1 MAYER
6 QYCMICGEEF
16 GEGDAVVELIH
27 KTIVHDRFLFH
38 KSCFDRLFGEDR
50 LRGLAEDLADALGFE
65 WDFAEE

>member
-16 GEGDAVVELIH
+16 GEGDRVIELVH
-27 KTIVHDRFLFH
+27 RTIVHDRFLIH
-38 KSCFDRLFGEDR
+38 KDCFDNAFGDER
-50 LRGLAEDLADALGFE
+50 SLMEEIADIFGFD